1 MIKFFLLA
9 ISILFLV
16 NCSKPKTVLICGDHV
31 CVNKAEAE
39 QYFEENLTI
48 EVKVVDNKVKNE
60 IDLVELNLNEN
71 QDGKKKISIFSKK
84 NTKKDLKVLSNEE
97 ITKIKRNIK
106 NKNKEK
112 KYVQKV
118 IKNKQKTINKKKK
131 INKIEQDILNDKVN
145 KKQQDVVDVCL
156 ILKKCNINEISKYL
170 LKQGKKKSFPDITT
184 RQ

>member
-1 MIKFFLLA
+1 M
-9 ISILFLV
+9 
-16 NCSKPKTVLICGDHV
+16 
-31 CVNKAEAE
+31 
-39 QYFEENLTI
+39 
-48 EVKVVDNKVKNE
+48 
-60 IDLVELNLNEN
+60 
-71 QDGKKKISIFSKK
+71 KI
-84 NTKKDLKVLSNEE
+84 LSNEE